1 MKRSLWI
8 CVMAL
13 LSLQLPAASRN
24 AVAAEPVKAEIPAG
38 NGSITIKITGLR
50 SASGNLLVALF
61 NAKKGFP
68 DKPERAIDG
77 RSIKAG
83 NSCEIVFDNVPYGT
97 YAISV
102 LHDENGNRKMDKNII
117 GIPKEGFGTSN
128 NPKIRRG
135 PPTYEDSQVH
145 LDRRELALEI
155 DMNYF

>member
-1 MKRSLWI
+1 MKRMLKKTIPLIFIMSL
-8 CVMAL
+8 CSG
-13 LSLQLPAASRN
+13 SLQSQEVRP
-24 AVAAEPVKAEIPAG
+24 E
-38 NGSITIKITGLR
+38 TGRIRVSVENLR
-50 SASGNLLVALF
+50 SSRGFVGVALF

-83 NSCEIVFDNVPYGT
+83 DSCEIVFDNVPYGT